1 MLYMEILFYLAIFFI
16 LVALRDIF
24 NYLHKLETLISNR
37 GNSNSEDDNEN
48 LNVCGN
54 CKNWNCEGYQHY
66 CKSTGEVVAR
76 NRFET
81 CDKWEKGEREL

>member
-16 LVALRDIF
+16 LVTLWDIF
-24 NYLHKLETLISNR
+24 NYLYKLETLISN
-37 GNSNSEDDNEN
+37 SKDDNEN
-48 LNVCGN
+48 LKVCGN

-66 CKSTGEVVAR
+66 CKSTGEIVTR

-81 CDKWEKGEREL
+81 CDKWEKGGE